1 MKDTLE
7 SIEKEISL
15 SFLRAKIA
23 AVFVFVTIAVT
34 LALSL
39 PLYQWL
45 YLDTHIRIPF
55 LSKFF
60 YDFATIFHEKYIGIG
75 IAFCV
80 GCYIV
85 NNLQKYFPNFYYS
98 AMIYTPLMKDLYM
111 LRFCDNMQYKSLQL
125 STDAIGNPLYKDVVK
140 EALEEVDKGKDIAE
154 ALKEAD
160 TGELFDENAIVL
172 LAVSEEFKDFPTI
185 MGKGAECYADGLK
198 HDIEIFNKRVI
209 PVTIC
214 LLIAFFFVLS
224 FTLFFPFI
232 MMRLLAM

>member
-1 MKDTLE
+1 MKDTVE
-7 SIEKEISL
+7 SIEKEVSL

-23 AVFVFVTIAVT
+23 AVFIFVIIAVT
-34 LALSL
+34 FAFSLS
-39 PLYQWL
+39 LYQWL
-45 YLDTHIRIPF
+45 YLDTHIGIPF
-55 LSKFF
+55 MSKFF
-60 YDFATIFHEKYIGIG
+60 YDFATIFHDKYIGIG

-85 NNLQKYFPNFYYS
+85 NNLQKYFPDFYYS
-98 AMIYTPLMKDLYM
+98 AIIYAPLMKNLYM

-125 STDAIGNPLYKDVVK
+125 SVEALGNPLYKAVIK
-140 EALEEVDKGKDIAE
+140 ETLEEVDKGKNVAE

-185 MGKGAECYADGLK
+185 MGKGMECYADGLK

-209 PVTIC
+209 PVTIW

-224 FTLFFPFI
+224 FTLFFPFV
-232 MMRLLAM
+232 MMQLLAM